1 MIRIRWEGNREY
13 QPQNA
18 WGRGEK
24 RVRIVRTN
32 LTHARPML
40 SRGSRLLLAAVFL
53 GSFYLDQSCAKS
65 DRPTYEIQVKDGV
78 KVVHNFS
85 RSPDKVFRDL
95 KFVEDLSIGVEEG
108 DEDYVFDSPTDI
120 DADRNGNIYVL
131 DSGDCVVKKFGPDGR
146 YLRQFGGRGQGPG
159 EFQRPRAIFVS
170 DQDKIFV
177 GDGEAAEIEEFAL
190 SGDYLKTRRVDLP
203 RTFCFNRDGDLLV
216 EQYVYDDQGKSF
228 LAVGSFDFESQTIR
242 PFFRQ
247 RQYWPARVMDD
258 RFFYEFPYFV
268 RWVVNSHDSV
278 YVGSAEAYEIS
289 VFDSQGRLQFRFNKE
304 FDPIPVRGEERK
316 TLLERLGRSPARA
329 EENPYKENPVYPVF
343 KDISRDEKD
352 RVWVGHYQPGW
363 RFITAKETRYDVFSG
378 DGIFLFST
386 RIPGHIYP
394 QLKFKNGYLYSLRKD
409 DSGYSKAVRVKVTE
423 KDR

>member
-1 MIRIRWEGNREY
+1 MTKVVTHPKSRRFGMSFLNARWLLPAAIILVSFFLE
-13 QPQNA
+13 Q
-18 WGRGEK
+18 
-24 RVRIVRTN
+24 TC
-32 LTHARPML
+32 AR
-40 SRGSRLLLAAVFL
+40 
-53 GSFYLDQSCAKS
+53 S
-65 DRPTYEIQVKDGV
+65 DRPTYEIQDKDGV
-78 KVVHNFS
+78 RVVHNFS
-85 RSPDKVFRDL
+85 LSPDKAFRDL
-95 KFVEDLSIGVEEG
+95 SFVEDLSIGVEEG
-108 DEDYVFDSPTDI
+108 DESYVFDNPTDA
-120 DADRNGNIYVL
+120 DADRSGNIYVL
-131 DSGDCVVKKFGPDGR
+131 DSGDCVVKEFGPDGR

-159 EFQRPRAIFVS
+159 EFQRPRAIFIS

-203 RTFCFNRDGDLLV
+203 RTFCFNRDEELLV
-216 EQYVYDDQGKSF
+216 EQYVFDDQGKSF

-268 RWVVNSHDSV
+268 RWDVDSQDSV
-278 YVGSAEAYEIS
+278 YVGSAVEYEIS
-289 VFDSQGRLQFRFNKE
+289 VFDRRGRLQFRFNKE
-304 FDPIPVRGEERK
+304 FDPKPVTGEERK
-316 TLLERLGRSPARA
+316 MLSERLDRSPARA

-343 KDISRDEKD
+343 KDISCDEKD

-363 RFITAKETRYDVFSG
+363 RSITAKETRYDIFSR

-386 RIPGHIYP
+386 LIPGHIYS

-409 DSGYSKAVRVKVTE
+409 DSGYSKALRMKVLE
-423 KDR
+423 KEK